1 MVIPLFKDFLGEA
14 RNYSYDPNDAKKRL
28 QDRIQTNIR
37 RYRDAQ
43 SRSDNYAI
51 KRYELLIRIDKID
64 EEKLKVKNELHRLKQ
79 KFKKWQTSKEKN

>member
-1 MVIPLFKDFLGEA
+1 MVIPPFEDFLTEA
-14 RNYSYDPNDAKKRL
+14 SGYEYDPNEAKKRL
-28 QDRIQTNIR
+28 QDRILTNIR

-43 SRSDNYAI
+43 NRGDNYAI

-79 KFKKWQTSKEKN
+79 KFKK

>member
-1 MVIPLFKDFLGEA
+1 MVIPPFEDFLGEA
-14 RNYSYDPNDAKKRL
+14 RDYSYDPNEAKKRL

-43 SRSDNYAI
+43 NRGDNYAI

-79 KFKKWQTSKEKN
+79 KFKK